1 MRVGRFEKA
10 AWEVETVGEPL
21 PGAPAG
27 LGLALGFLVGAAF
40 DILGF
45 GRAGFGA
52 GRAGEGVGAGVG
64 GASASG
70 KTSVCSS
77 KGGGSSGSGVG
88 SGNGLGS
95 GVGGSSAGAA
105 VSSLFRSALATSS
118 TSTPVDSSSIKTPGV
133 VALAG
138 QANSIAAWAAATM
151 AADNHKIA
159 RDSERPATARVLWVG
174 SRRSPWRCRC
184 DGSDPAR

>member
-1 MRVGRFEKA
+1 M
-10 AWEVETVGEPL
+10 GEPF
-21 PGAPAG
+21 PGAPAA
-27 LGLALGFLVGAAF
+27 LGLAFGFPVEAAF
-40 DILGF
+40 DFLGF

-52 GRAGEGVGAGVG
+52 GRGGAGVGAGVG

-70 KTSVCSS
+70 KTSGCSS

-88 SGNGLGS
+88 SGNGVGS
-95 GVGGSSAGAA
+95 GVGGSSAGVA
-105 VSSLFRSALATSS
+105 VSSLFSSALATTS

-159 RDSERPATARVLWVG
+159 RDSGRPTTARVLWVG
-174 SRRSPWRCRC
+174 SRRSPWRFRC
-184 DGSDPAR
+184 DGSGPAR